1 VEMITFA
8 DSHVDLMGSITFTP
22 VQLMQRWD
30 RELLKKWRQRTQDD
44 LRDFRDLKAD
54 LDPETLPNYAENDA
68 LLTAFIADKQLIY
81 SRRVADVSKNQLL
94 IDTLAH
100 EAALRRKAEI
110 ELLING
116 RDEVIEVPEQTDPET
131 GEVTQE
137 YVAPVPGIDPLPQ
150 TIEVE
155 GETVDNPDYLAATA
169 ELAEVQDTIDSAS
182 QDVLDLVA
190 LRA

>member
-1 VEMITFA
+1 MITFA